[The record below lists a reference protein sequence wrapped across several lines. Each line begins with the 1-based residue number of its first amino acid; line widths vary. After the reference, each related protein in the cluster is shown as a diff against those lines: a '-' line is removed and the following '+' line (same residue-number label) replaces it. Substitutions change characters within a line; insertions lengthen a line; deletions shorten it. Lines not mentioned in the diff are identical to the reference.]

1 MNETQVIEITQSNFL
16 EFEELSWGVKQ
27 IEGALH
33 KYEE

>member
-1 MNETQVIEITQSNFL
+1 MNETQVIEIAQSDFL
-16 EFEELSWGVKQ
+16 EFEGLSRGVKQ